1 MKETNKKMVMVA
13 NVMFDRKTQFV
24 LNVSIKLNFTMAEQV
39 PKITEEIL
47 LNSIKNG

>member
-13 NVMFDRKTQFV
+13 SVIFNKRAQFV

-47 LNSIKNG
+47 LKSTKNG